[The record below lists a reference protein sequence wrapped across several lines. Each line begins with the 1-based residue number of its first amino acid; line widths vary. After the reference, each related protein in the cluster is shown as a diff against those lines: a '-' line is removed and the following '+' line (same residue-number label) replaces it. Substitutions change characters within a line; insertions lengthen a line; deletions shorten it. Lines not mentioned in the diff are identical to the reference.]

1 MEMLLKVIKKQ
12 RILLKKIGGISES
25 FLSELIK
32 RMGIIITAGIH
43 GDSSQ
48 LHQLHMFL
56 TLTESQ
62 LANDALAKSRR

>member
-1 MEMLLKVIKKQ
+1 MLLKVIKKQ
-12 RILLKKIGGISES
+12 RILLKKISGISES
-25 FLSELIK
+25 FLSELVK
-32 RMGIIITAGIH
+32 RVGINITAGIH

-62 LANDALAKSRR
+62 LANDALAKSRQ

>member
-1 MEMLLKVIKKQ
+1 MLLKVIKKQ
-12 RILLKKIGGISES
+12 RIVLKKIGGISES
-25 FLSELIK
+25 FLSELVK
-32 RMGIIITAGIH
+32 RVGINITAGIH

-62 LANDALAKSRR
+62 LANDALAKSCR

>member
-1 MEMLLKVIKKQ
+1 MLLKVIKKQ
-12 RILLKKIGGISES
+12 RILLKKIGGISEL

-32 RMGIIITAGIH
+32 RVRINITAGIH

-62 LANDALAKSRR
+62 LANDALAKSRQ

>member
-12 RILLKKIGGISES
+12 RILLKKIGGISEL

-32 RMGIIITAGIH
+32 RVRINITAGIH

-62 LANDALAKSRR
+62 LANDTLAKSRR